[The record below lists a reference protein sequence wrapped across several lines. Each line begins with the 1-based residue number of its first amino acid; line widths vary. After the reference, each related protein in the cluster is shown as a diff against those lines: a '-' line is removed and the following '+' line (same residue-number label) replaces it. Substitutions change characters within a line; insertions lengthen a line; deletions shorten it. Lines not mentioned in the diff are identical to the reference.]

1 MIGIQEDLAQ
11 RIRWFVTLRWL
22 AAVGL
27 AVVITTAGLVLRLPL
42 PLLPLYLGNL
52 LLAAYNGLCHLGSRR
67 LRARMGSPG
76 WLRRAE
82 RLASVQIYLDLG
94 LLTYLI
100 YFSGGLENPFI
111 FYYIFH
117 MILSG
122 ILLRNR
128 SAYLHATFAVVLLG
142 GVAAAQLCG
151 LIPQH
156 PLPGMAPE
164 PALIQAGRLIAF
176 ASALYIAVYFTTT
189 IVNRLR
195 QREQEL
201 QEQDRLKS
209 RYVMTVS
216 HDIQAGLA
224 AIEGLLQAVLHGF
237 TEAIGAKTRE
247 LLDRASARS
256 QSLLRFVRDLL
267 DLSRMRAEAEVQKER
282 VLLAELIR
290 AEAEIY
296 SAPMA
301 EKHLAFSFEN
311 SAGQPELEASR
322 TALSQLFG
330 NLIGNAV
337 RYTPEGGSIRVRLA
351 PADDGKA
358 VVVEVEDTGIGIP
371 PEHMDNLFRDFFRA
385 PNARSLSESGTG
397 LGLSIAKQAVELHSG
412 SIRVQSELGK
422 GSRFIV
428 TLPLRCAGD

>member
-1 MIGIQEDLAQ
+1 VIGIQENLAQ
-11 RIRWFVTLRWL
+11 RLRWFVILRWL
-22 AAVGL
+22 AAFGL
-27 AVVITTAGLVLRLPL
+27 AVVITTTGLLLRLPL

-52 LLAAYNGLCHLGSRR
+52 LLAVYNGLCHLCSAR
-67 LRARMGSPG
+67 LRARMGGPG

-100 YFSGGLENPFI
+100 YFSGGLENPFV

-142 GVAAAQLCG
+142 GVTAAQLLG
-151 LIPQH
+151 FIPQH
-156 PLPGMAPE
+156 PLPGMASE
-164 PALIQAGRLIAF
+164 PALIQAGRLTAI

-201 QEQDRLKS
+201 REQDRLKS

-216 HDIQAGLA
+216 HDIQSGLA

-282 VLLAELIR
+282 IVLAELLR
-290 AEAEIY
+290 AEVENY
-296 SAPMA
+296 SASMA

-311 SAGQPELEASR
+311 SAGQAELQASR
-322 TALSQLFG
+322 IALSQLFG

-337 RYTPEGGSIRVRLA
+337 RYTPDGGSIRVRLA
-351 PADDGKA
+351 PSADGKA
-358 VVVEVEDTGIGIP
+358 AVVEVEDTGIGIP
-371 PEHMDNLFRDFFRA
+371 PEHMGNLFRDFFRA
-385 PNARSLSESGTG
+385 PNARSLGESGTG
-397 LGLSIAKQAVELHSG
+397 LGLSIAKQAAELHGG

>member
-1 MIGIQEDLAQ
+1 VIGIQEDLAQ
-11 RIRWFVTLRWL
+11 RIRWFIILRWL

-27 AVVITTAGLVLRLPL
+27 ALVITTTGPVLRLSL

-52 LLAAYNGLCHLGSRR
+52 ILVAYNGLCHLSSAR
-67 LRARMGSPG
+67 LRDRMGSPG

-82 RLASVQIYLDLG
+82 RLASVQIYLDLS

-122 ILLRNR
+122 ILLHNR

-142 GVAAAQLCG
+142 GVTAAQLLG

-156 PLPGMAPE
+156 PLPGMTPE

-176 ASALYIAVYFTTT
+176 ASALYISVYFTTT

-224 AIEGLLQAVLHGF
+224 AIEGLLQVLLHGF
-237 TEAIGAKTRE
+237 AETIGVKSRE
-247 LLDRASARS
+247 LLDRASARA

-282 VLLAELIR
+282 VLLAQLIR
-290 AEAEIY
+290 AEADNY
-296 SAPMA
+296 SAPIA

-351 PADDGKA
+351 PAENGKA
-358 VVVEVEDTGIGIP
+358 VVAEVEDTGIGIP
-371 PEHMDNLFRDFFRA
+371 PEHLDSLFRDFFRA

-397 LGLSIAKQAVELHSG
+397 LGLSIAKQAAELHGG

>member
-1 MIGIQEDLAQ
+1 VIGIQEDLAQ
-11 RIRWFVTLRWL
+11 RIRWFITLRWL

-27 AVVITTAGLVLRLPL
+27 AVVITAAGPVLHLPL

-52 LLAAYNGLCHLGSRR
+52 ILAAYNGLCHLGSRR
-67 LRARMGSPG
+67 LQARMGRPG
-76 WLRRAE
+76 WLKRAE

-100 YFSGGLENPFI
+100 YFSGGLENPFV

-128 SAYLHATFAVVLLG
+128 SAYLHATFALVLLG
-142 GVAAAQLCG
+142 GVTSAQLCG
-151 LIPQH
+151 FVPQH
-156 PLPGMAPE
+156 PLPGMAAE
-164 PALIQAGRLIAF
+164 PALIQAGRLIAI

-201 QEQDRLKS
+201 QGQDRLKS

-216 HDIQAGLA
+216 HDIQAGLS
-224 AIEGLLQAVLHGF
+224 AIEGLLQVVLHGF

-247 LLDRASARS
+247 LLGRASARS

-267 DLSRMRAEAEVQKER
+267 DLSRMRAEAEVQRER
-282 VLLAELIR
+282 VLLADLIR

-296 SAPMA
+296 STPMA
-301 EKHLAFSFEN
+301 EKHLAFTFEN
-311 SAGQPELEASR
+311 SAGQPEMQASR

-337 RYTPEGGSIRVRLA
+337 RYTPDGGSIRVRLA

-358 VVVEVEDTGIGIP
+358 VLVEVEDTGIGIP
-371 PEHMDNLFRDFFRA
+371 PEHMDSLFLDFFRA

-397 LGLSIAKQAVELHSG
+397 LGLSIVKQAVELHGG

-428 TLPLRCAGD
+428 TLPLRCVGD